1 MAVLPFSSNPFLPRE
16 SVSAYEATPVTPEV
30 DLGELE
36 TATATMLEVRVSW
49 GDQILK
55 VQHLRAGTFSV
66 GEGTDVSIPAAVLGT
81 ESMEIARITNGV
93 AEVFVPGGADVDA
106 FGGANPANGN
116 VSMQGAWMPATDQ
129 GLTFSLGEFTFD
141 VTTTKDGKKPV
152 VPFLQ
157 SLTQSAG
164 RHVGLSF
171 FLHAAVVAS
180 LAYFMPGLGSDDSEA
195 MDRDQIMMM
204 QKYLDAA
211 AEIDKERMEEESG
224 DKPEAGDV
232 GQRAAGESGAMGSTI
247 APVANA
253 RWAKK
258 GPSDNANP
266 QLSREAM
273 KAEIMNSGMVGLLAS
288 SGMSDPNAP
297 TSPWGPESALGKD
310 ALSAN
315 GKMWADNIGDAF
327 GNGGLELMGT
337 GIGGGGTGTG
347 VGLGE
352 LGVGHGAGLFG
363 GPGGLGNCRD
373 GNCGS
378 GHGSGLTKGGHVPKG
393 PSMRTPS
400 VSVNGHIPPEVI
412 QRIVRQ
418 NFGRFRNCY
427 DAGLRTNPTLSG
439 RVVTKFIIDRTGAVS
454 TSSDGGSD
462 LPDHAVTSCV
472 VRSFSGLSFPQPEG
486 GIVTVNYPIIFSPGE

>member
-1 MAVLPFSSNPFLPRE
+1 MAVLPFSANPFLPRE
-16 SVSAYEATPVTPEV
+16 ATSQYEATPVTPEV

-36 TATATMLEVRVSW
+36 TATASMLEVRVSW

-55 VQHLRAGTFSV
+55 VQHLRDGVFSV

-81 ESMEIARITNGV
+81 ERMDIARIGGGL
-93 AEVFVPGGADVDA
+93 AEVFIPAGADVD
-106 FGGANPANGN
+106 GSTS
-116 VSMQGAWMPATDQ
+116 VRSAWTPLNDV
-129 GLTFSLGEFTFD
+129 GLTFSVGEFTFD

-171 FLHAAVVAS
+171 FLHAAAVAS
-180 LAYFMPGLGSDDSEA
+180 LAYFLPSLGNDDAES
-195 MDRDQIMMM
+195 MDRDQIVMM

-211 AEIDKERMEEESG
+211 AEKDRERLEESG

-232 GQRAAGESGAMGSTI
+232 GQRAAGESGAMGSTV

-266 QLSREAM
+266 QLSREAL
-273 KAEIMNSGMVGLLAS
+273 KAEMMTSGMIGLLAT
-288 SGMSDPNAP
+288 SGMSDPDAP
-297 TSPWGPESALGKD
+297 TSPWGELTAQGKD
-310 ALSAN
+310 AHSAN
-315 GKMWADNIGDAF
+315 GKMWADDIGTAF

-352 LGVGHGAGLFG
+352 LGVGHGMGLFG
-363 GPGGLGNCRD
+363 GPGGLGSCTTGD
-373 GNCGS
+373 CGS
-378 GHGSGLTKGGHVPKG
+378 GRGTGLTRMGHKPKG
-393 PSMRTPS
+393 PSMTPMQTQ
-400 VSVNGHIPPEVI
+400 VNGHIPAEVI

-427 DAGLRTNPTLSG
+427 DNGLRTNPTLSG
-439 RVVTKFIIDRTGAVS
+439 RVVSKFVIDRTGAVS
-454 TSSDGGSD
+454 VSQDGGSD
-462 LPDHAVTSCV
+462 LPDRAVVSCV

-486 GIVTVNYPIIFSPGE
+486 GIVTVNYPIMFTPGE

>member
-16 SVSAYEATPVTPEV
+16 PVAHSYEATTVTPEV

-36 TATATMLEVRVSW
+36 TATASMLEVRVSW

-55 VQHLRAGTFSV
+55 VQHLRDGVFAV
-66 GEGTDVSIPAAVLGT
+66 GEGTDVTIPAAVLGT
-81 ESMEIARITNGV
+81 ERMEIARIAGGM
-93 AEVFVPGGADVDA
+93 AEVFVPAGATIDGDVT
-106 FGGANPANGN
+106 
-116 VSMQGAWMPATDQ
+116 VQSAWMPASTN
-129 GLTFSLGEFTFD
+129 GLTFSVGEFTFD

-171 FLHAAVVAS
+171 FLHAAAVAS
-180 LAYFMPGLGSDDSEA
+180 LAYFLPALGNDDAEA

-211 AEIDKERMEEESG
+211 AEKDLERLEESG
-224 DKPEAGDV
+224 AKPEAGDV
-232 GQRAAGESGAMGSTI
+232 GQRAAGESGAMGSTV

-273 KAEIMNSGMVGLLAS
+273 KAEIMNSGMVSLLS
-288 SGMSDPNAP
+288 STSMSDPNAP
-297 TSPWGPESALGKD
+297 TSPWGDISALGKD

-352 LGVGHGAGLFG
+352 LGVGHGMGLFG
-363 GPGGLGNCRD
+363 GPGGLGNCTTGD
-373 GNCGS
+373 CGS
-378 GHGSGLTKGGHVPKG
+378 GRGTGLTRMGHKPQG
-393 PSMRTPS
+393 PSMRPQ
-400 VSVNGHIPPEVI
+400 VMNVNGHIPPEVI

-427 DAGLRTNPTLSG
+427 DNGLRTNPALSG
-439 RVVTKFIIDRTGAVS
+439 RVVSKFVIDRTGAVS
-454 TSSDGGSD
+454 VSQDGGSD
-462 LPDHAVTSCV
+462 MPDRAVVACV

-486 GIVTVNYPIIFSPGE
+486 GIVTVNYPIMFSPGE